1 MKNLLTTKCIKG
13 FWMIEVSLLTI
24 ENDIF
29 KVRPVAGFYHL
40 NGSNFIKTMGSRFIE
55 MKKDEI
61 ESSTISL
68 FNDGINLEKNYT
80 KFMELMSRLRFGQT
94 TKSLIIRRTTWKR
107 PLGPEYVELL
117 IEKRQKFEDRK
128 VLYAYFLAWNFLFHL
143 RTNDLTMQVRWS
155 SKINRNL

>member
-1 MKNLLTTKCIKG
+1 MISSKWDPLL
-13 FWMIEVSLLTI
+13 
-24 ENDIF
+24 
-29 KVRPVAGFYHL
+29 GFYHL
-40 NGSNFIKTMGSRFIE
+40 NGSSFIKTMGSRLIE

-61 ESSTISL
+61 GSSTISL

-80 KFMELMSRLRFGQT
+80 KFVESMSRLRFGQT

-128 VLYAYFLAWNFLFHL
+128 VIYAYSLVWNFLFHL
-143 RTNDLTMQVRWS
+143 RTNDLTMQVRDQAKLIETYKKKS
-155 SKINRNL
+155 